1 MKRRRRRR
9 GGREEGIED
18 DKEENEEEKQ
28 EKEGREEVEELEE
41 NKEEENV
48 IRYNNV
54 SFSLNHNFSHQ
65 FQWLYFSYILFNSQ
79 FNSMSGISRRQ
90 MCDPSTSRCGD
101 FLLLGTILNIFG
113 PYQAIFEVGL
123 RSTNLF
129 LGFTQ
134 VHSFQT

>member
-1 MKRRRRRR
+1 MLLD
-9 GGREEGIED
+9 ITVFLLP
-18 DKEENEEEKQ
+18 Q
-28 EKEGREEVEELEE
+28 TTILAT
-41 NKEEENV
+41 
-48 IRYNNV
+48 
-54 SFSLNHNFSHQ
+54 SFSC
-65 FQWLYFSYILFNSQ
+65 YILATYFPKSQ

-90 MCDPSTSRCGD
+90 MCGPSTSRCGD